1 MKNLFLITLMIIL
14 FFGCQSD
21 SNIIGSEPQNTEL
34 TVINSTKDSVLM
46 YLTLSGYNLP
56 EKPKYVQNV
65 RGILNCPQDGL
76 QGFVWVKPN
85 DTLSY
90 ISTKYFSGNISFGT
104 PPLNCSNDKWTLG
117 VNIFEFNL
125 NNPQESIDLS
135 CMAGVNCIM
144 KVDLVG
150 GTNWPAD
157 TSLNTRVIENK
168 EMWHNTGIV
177 GVYPYGCTNCINTD
191 GKQLCQTPNET
202 PNEYRICNPTRGKGE
217 RGGKVQITFKGY
229 TEKKK

>member
-90 ISTKYFSGNISFGT
+90 ISTKYFSGNISFVAVR
-104 PPLNCSNDKWTLG
+104 SKY
-117 VNIFEFNL
+117 F
-125 NNPQESIDLS
+125 
-135 CMAGVNCIM
+135 
-144 KVDLVG
+144 
-150 GTNWPAD
+150 
-157 TSLNTRVIENK
+157 
-168 EMWHNTGIV
+168 
-177 GVYPYGCTNCINTD
+177 
-191 GKQLCQTPNET
+191 
-202 PNEYRICNPTRGKGE
+202 
-217 RGGKVQITFKGY
+217 
-229 TEKKK
+229 